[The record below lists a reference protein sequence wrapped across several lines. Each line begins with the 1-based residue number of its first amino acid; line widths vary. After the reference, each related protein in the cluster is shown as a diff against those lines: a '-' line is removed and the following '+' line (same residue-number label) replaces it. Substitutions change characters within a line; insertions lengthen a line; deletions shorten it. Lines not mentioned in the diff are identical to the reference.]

1 MIPRFA
7 FCIRAAALVVLL
19 GIGSRQSDAQ
29 TASELGAWDGL
40 MLSPVGALAPVTS
53 DPGATAPGVY
63 SVSLRYGRWRYD
75 ADDVVHDNV
84 GLTVTRSFGFARTQ
98 LSVTIAYG
106 LVECPT
112 CSGWQLGGIDLRS
125 TLWNHASAPASGRP
139 VTAGVALRA
148 SLGGARYRGP
158 DAPSVSSAA
167 IALPIEIALPIG
179 KASQLRA
186 SILPGLGYG
195 RIASS
200 GFAES
205 GVLPMVGGAVA
216 WNIASA
222 FTIDIG
228 IQRIFIDG
236 GPTQVGAAF
245 SWKFHSHSD
254 AHQ

>member
-1 MIPRFA
+1 MSSRCSFRL
-7 FCIRAAALVVLL
+7 RAAAFVVLL
-19 GIGSRQSDAQ
+19 GFASRQSDAQ
-29 TASELGAWDGL
+29 TASQLGAWDGL
-40 MLSPVGALAPVTS
+40 MLSPVGALAPVTG
-53 DPGATAPGVY
+53 DPGATSSGVY

-75 ADDVVHDNV
+75 VDDVVHDNF

-98 LSVTIAYG
+98 LSLTIAYG

-112 CSGWQLGGIDLRS
+112 CSGWELGGIDLRS

-148 SLGGARYRGP
+148 SLGGALYRGP

-167 IALPIEIALPIG
+167 IALPIEIALPVG

-186 SILPGLGYG
+186 SISPGLGFG
-195 RIASS
+195 RIASA
-200 GFAES
+200 GVAES

-216 WNIASA
+216 WNIAST
-222 FTIDIG
+222 FTVDIG
-228 IQRIFIDG
+228 MQKIFIDG

-254 AHQ
+254 TPR